1 MHNLDSLLSEEQ
13 ARFYVE
19 VTAQDAS
26 RAAQVYN
33 DEPQFQ
39 LYIDKE
45 SSFKYI
51 SDDLDMMITFL
62 QRLGDRHVE
71 ITDSNVGEHMD
82 DREADFEL
90 EEKKGTDKDGD
101 GDIDSDDY
109 LLARSQ
115 AIKDAMKGK
124 KIKKS
129 QLKELVKRAISEQP
143 MGMGGQAKGAVQLPK
158 ATNPTDIK
166 KLTDKGVDVKLA
178 ELELK
183 HFDYT
188 DEEGRM
194 AKSDLLKIAK
204 YASRLFNMLQDETQ
218 LEGWIQA
225 KITKASDYIS
235 SVMHYLEGEET
246 LGEIRMFH
254 DPVGYKKSEPNPKD
268 LVYTKEYKG
277 NGVYDILKNGEKIA
291 TVDGE
296 GSANAY
302 INKLQRELGE
312 VSAEYRPNRPTPKVG
327 DTVGNTVQGF
337 NFTVVGIHGDKM
349 EVEDEKTLIR
359 FMTDINNMYPRR
371 SDESVNE
378 DFAKYDTLKMAI
390 VQHLKGSPYY
400 DKTRLINIFNYLDS
414 PDQERA
420 KREYSVFFG
429 KPVNEGAEGDPE
441 MAFQRVLE
449 AIRKE
454 AKNLGDE
461 EVIYLHDRIKEWGNK
476 LLESYVNE
484 APEGMYMIKVNPR
497 DYKRAADLVNR
508 SYSRANIQLNDPDT
522 FYTPDIQTAEDLI
535 MDFGVNDI
543 EILDDNLEDYGS
555 DDFSDEFDDIEPWDL
570 NPGMYESKSTCC
582 MKCGH
587 MHVKGTS
594 CPKPFYGKSDPKHC
608 KNRK

>member
-1 MHNLDSLLSEEQ
+1 MSSLDFILSEKDV
-13 ARFYVE
+13 RFYVE

-26 RAAQVYN
+26 RASQVYN

-45 SSFKYI
+45 SSYRYI

-62 QRLGDRHVE
+62 QRLGDRQVE

-82 DREADFEL
+82 DRESDFEL
-90 EEKKGTDKDGD
+90 EEKKGTDRDGD
-101 GDIDSDDY
+101 GDIDPDDY

-158 ATNPTDIK
+158 ATNPADIK

-178 ELELK
+178 ELEVK

-246 LGEIRMFH
+246 LGE
-254 DPVGYKKSEPNPKD
+254 
-268 LVYTKEYKG
+268 
-277 NGVYDILKNGEKIA
+277 
-291 TVDGE
+291 
-296 GSANAY
+296 
-302 INKLQRELGE
+302 
-312 VSAEYRPNRPTPKVG
+312 VSAEYTPNRPTPKVG

-359 FMTDINNMYPRR
+359 FMTDIRNMYPKATNEAL
-371 SDESVNE
+371 SDPEIT
-378 DFAKYDTLKMAI
+378 TLGL
-390 VQHLKGSPYY
+390 QNH
-400 DKTRLINIFNYLDS
+400 LINLHKELAYYLQKGGEADLRYAEMLKQ
-414 PDQERA
+414 DIADARAELDRRLGKERM
-420 KREYSVFFG
+420 
-429 KPVNEGAEGDPE
+429 NEGAEGDPE

-449 AIRKE
+449 SIRKE

-522 FYTPDIQTAEDLI
+522 FYTPDIQTAEDLL

-543 EILDDNLEDYGS
+543 EILDDNLNDYGS
-555 DDFSDEFDDIEPWDL
+555 DDFSDEFDDIEPFHL

-594 CPKPFYGKSDPKHC
+594 CPKPFYSKSDPKHC